1 MHGLVS
7 YLVAAMTSWVP
18 LYAQGEPRDETASR
32 YKSIAQ
38 DAVSVAY
45 DESER
50 PLFGGSTGRAQTA
63 LLMLSVASFES
74 AFRKNVDDGT
84 RLGDHGHSY
93 CLMQIRVGDG
103 TTGEG
108 WTGSELI
115 VDRTRCFRAALHIL
129 RGSFAA
135 CRRLPMIDRMSA
147 YATGSC
153 SEGAEASRLRV
164 GRALQWWD
172 THLKPT
178 DA

>member
-1 MHGLVS
+1 
-7 YLVAAMTSWVP
+7 
-18 LYAQGEPRDETASR
+18 
-32 YKSIAQ
+32 
-38 DAVSVAY
+38 
-45 DESER
+45 
-50 PLFGGSTGRAQTA
+50 
-63 LLMLSVASFES
+63 
-74 AFRKNVDDGT
+74 
-84 RLGDHGHSY
+84 
-93 CLMQIRVGDG
+93 MQIRVGDG

-115 VDRTRCFRAALHIL
+115 ADRTSCFRAALHIL

>member
-1 MHGLVS
+1 MQGLVS

-18 LYAQGEPRDETASR
+18 LHAQTEAPDESAAR
-32 YKSIAQ
+32 YESIAQ

-45 DESER
+45 DEAEA
-50 PLFGGSTGRAQTA
+50 PLFSGPTGRAQTA
-63 LLMLSVASFES
+63 LLMLSVASLES
-74 AFRKNVDDGT
+74 AFRKTVDEGT

-103 TTGEG
+103 ATAEG
-108 WTGSELI
+108 WTGADL
-115 VDRTRCFRAALHIL
+115 VADRTRCFRAALHIL
-129 RGSFAA
+129 RGSFNA
-135 CRRLPMIDRMSA
+135 CRKLPVTDRMSA

-172 THLKPT
+172 GHQRPSES
-178 DA
+178 